1 MIQQIHLEDRFLD
14 AHRLDIKSL
23 AADYVEIVLS
33 KRSLLPGD
41 LVKRTLAQTLLE
53 TGLVL
58 ADLALDAAYRTVYG
72 REHIARRLL
81 GANDQTDLTHRNF
94 HCLLA
99 AQFAEGKSRVRV
111 LLEVAIQLLYL
122 AQRVCTQIVVNLHF
136 SLDDGELHNI
146 IS

>member
-1 MIQQIHLEDRFLD
+1 MLLTAPSTD
-14 AHRLDIKSL
+14 ANISL
-23 AADYVEIVLS
+23 VIS
-33 KRSLLPGD
+33 S
-41 LVKRTLAQTLLE
+41 
-53 TGLVL
+53 
-58 ADLALDAAYRTVYG
+58 AL
-72 REHIARRLL
+72 
-81 GANDQTDLTHRNF
+81 NDQTDLTHRNF